1 MQARIFLKHTGR
13 SGRHI
18 SLGWL
23 WLAVMLMSAPAHAHR
38 AQDAVNT
45 PGLTIPNLAHDEL
58 RAVYRHKA
66 AILALASRQIRPD
79 LTTRTLHNFV
89 NLQFSYCLWG
99 LVPGSLSDEASPFN
113 GCSHAYLAAS
123 KALLEHLRA
132 AADDPSQAH
141 ELARRIQRDLER
153 EQRFGEI
160 CSSGTARLNTAEI
173 ILPKLAGFDFNP
185 LLTAVSLMAFFTL
198 GGLLVGARV
207 TGSGK
212 ASRNQ

>member
-1 MQARIFLKHTGR
+1 MQAHRFLKYTGV

-23 WLAVMLMSAPAHAHR
+23 CLAVMVMSAPVHAHR

-45 PGLTIPNLAHDEL
+45 SGLTIPNLAHDEL

-66 AILALASRQIRPD
+66 AILDLASRQIRPD

-99 LVPGSLSDEASPFN
+99 LVPGSLTDEASPFN
-113 GCSHAYLAAS
+113 GCSHAYLSAS

-132 AADDPSQAH
+132 AADDPSQAV
-141 ELARRIQRDLER
+141 ELANRIQSDLARER
-153 EQRFGEI
+153 IGEI
-160 CSSGTARLNTAEI
+160 CANGAARLNTAEI
-173 ILPKLAGFDFNP
+173 TLPKLAGFDFNP